1 MGYLSQSD
9 SNPNHLVPCFFSFY
23 NSNLRFPQVEMPGQK
38 LHQQFVGLPFNR
50 RGIEIDL
57 EYIAFL
63 FYLVPLG
70 PGDYPY
76 LNSFRQ
82 WLLLS

>member
-1 MGYLSQSD
+1 
-9 SNPNHLVPCFFSFY
+9 
-23 NSNLRFPQVEMPGQK
+23 MPGQK
-38 LHQQFVGLPFNR
+38 LHQQFVGLPFNGW
-50 RGIEIDL
+50 GIEIDL

-82 WLLLS
+82 WLLLLPLSNSPEFKKRLLSPRPAGFTLTRFC